1 MDMNRTR
8 ALYYS
13 GGMHVALLLAMIFG
27 LPDLFEAMREP
38 EPMVISVD
46 VLPISEV
53 SNVMKG
59 QKLMKEK
66 KAKAENKQEPKKP
79 TPKIKSSQENTPEP
93 EKAPQVEEKPKPEE
107 KKEAEKPKPEKEEK
121 KEEPKKPTEQ
131 KKEKPEE
138 TEDLDSILEAVK
150 KQAQE
155 KKDETGKDDASEE
168 KQNISDKYDSSQPLS
183 LSERD
188 AIVSQFYRCWR
199 VPAGSRED
207 YTLIVTLKVVV
218 ASDGTV
224 QQIDLAKD
232 QARYNSDTFFR
243 AAADSAV
250 RAVKMCSPLQ
260 NLPPDK
266 YETWKDMELTF
277 NPKDLLY

>member
-66 KAKAENKQEPKKP
+66 KAKAENKPEPKKP